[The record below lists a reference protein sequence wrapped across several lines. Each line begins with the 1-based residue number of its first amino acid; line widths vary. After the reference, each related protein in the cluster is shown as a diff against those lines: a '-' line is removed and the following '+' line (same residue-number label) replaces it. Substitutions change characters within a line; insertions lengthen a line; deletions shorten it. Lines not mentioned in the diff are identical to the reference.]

1 MRHVCNYMYA
11 HIRFNW
17 FCYTNETPRGLC
29 ANMYSLL
36 HHATMSKFSQRIT
49 DQDRE
54 RIIVRYDMMLDLIT
68 HTDLNDGIIAGTA
81 FYIQAQA
88 VRTDTILGL
97 VQTIRRSGTCRLMVG
112 APYLYRMISL
122 LRKHMS
128 GVVDDALA
136 CETIPSEMISLRA
149 DMFISQVVD
158 RGLEPLMR
166 VLQHQCKCPLV
177 YDMMADAIST
187 RQRYDDMMMEMSSD
201 DSL

>member
-1 MRHVCNYMYA
+1 
-11 HIRFNW
+11 
-17 FCYTNETPRGLC
+17 
-29 ANMYSLL
+29 
-36 HHATMSKFSQRIT
+36 MSKFSQRIT

-81 FYIQAQA
+81 FYIRAQT
-88 VRTDTILGL
+88 VRVSTNTILGL
-97 VQTIRRSGTCRLMVG
+97 VQTIRQNGTCRLIVG

-122 LRKHMS
+122 LRKHIIKIC
-128 GVVDDALA
+128 DDALA
-136 CETIPSEMISLRA
+136 CENNPLISLRA
-149 DMFISQVVD
+149 DMFMSQIID
-158 RGLEPLMR
+158 RGMEPLMR